1 MLALAEI
8 GLFLMPTA
16 LYVAWLYA
24 GNHTPR
30 WAVWVTLAGTAV
42 IAAWIIRF
50 GITNAIPPDATYVPA
65 HIEDGHIVPGHA
77 APKRR

>member
-8 GLFLMPTA
+8 GLFLFPTA

-30 WAVWVTLAGTAV
+30 WAVWVTLGGTAV
-42 IAAWIIRF
+42 IAAGIIHF
-50 GITNAIPPDATYVPA
+50 GITNAIAPDAAYVPA